1 MKKVIENIQKILAE
15 SIKSKNKASMII
27 SGGSSPTS
35 LLKRLNDIDIEWK
48 KVSVMLLDER
58 LVNENNEYSNE
69 RYLKEN
75 FFKNYSKDA
84 KYQSIRNLKIDNE
97 IDIAILGF
105 GIDGHFASIFPCHLQ
120 DNNFIDITEEP
131 QILRTEKMGDPSVAR
146 LTMNLSTFSRIKY
159 IFIIISSEEKLDVIN
174 NAKHDCNLPIHYLL
188 NLKYPEIKMIKG
200 F

>member
-75 FFKNYSKDA
+75 FFKNY
-84 KYQSIRNLKIDNE
+84 
-97 IDIAILGF
+97 
-105 GIDGHFASIFPCHLQ
+105 
-120 DNNFIDITEEP
+120 
-131 QILRTEKMGDPSVAR
+131 
-146 LTMNLSTFSRIKY
+146 
-159 IFIIISSEEKLDVIN
+159 
-174 NAKHDCNLPIHYLL
+174 
-188 NLKYPEIKMIKG
+188 
-200 F
+200 